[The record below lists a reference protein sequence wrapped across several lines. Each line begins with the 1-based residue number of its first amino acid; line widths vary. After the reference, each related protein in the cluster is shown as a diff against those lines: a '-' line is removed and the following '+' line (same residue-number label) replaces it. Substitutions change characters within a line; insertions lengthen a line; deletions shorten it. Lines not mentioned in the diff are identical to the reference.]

1 MSTSFREDKD
11 STDCEAEVTIVE
23 TLYND
28 TIAVRENHVTTIRTV
43 MKRTWPVVAVE
54 GVAMRQTIENAGTRQ
69 E

>member
-43 MKRTWPVVAVE
+43 MKRT
-54 GVAMRQTIENAGTRQ
+54 
-69 E
+69 

>member
-11 STDCEAEVTIVE
+11 STDGEAEVTIVE

-43 MKRTWPVVAVE
+43 MKRTRPVVAVE
-54 GVAMRQTIENAGTRQ
+54 GVAVRQTTENAGTRQ